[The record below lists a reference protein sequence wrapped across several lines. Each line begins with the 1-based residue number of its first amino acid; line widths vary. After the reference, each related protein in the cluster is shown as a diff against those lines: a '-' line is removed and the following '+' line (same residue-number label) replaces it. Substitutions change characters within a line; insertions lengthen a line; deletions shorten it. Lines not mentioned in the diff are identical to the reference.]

1 MTDFTIVLRSLRA
14 RAFSTII
21 TILSVAIAVMLI
33 LSLLTLRNSGKA
45 AFERGSGDMHLLITA
60 EDSPLVSV
68 LNSVFYANAPR
79 RPVTW
84 TKYQQI
90 AAQAPWAYTVPTA
103 IGDSYRGFPVVAT
116 TTDMFTK
123 FVPAA
128 DAPWK
133 LSEGAYFAEGDAGN
147 WQAVLGSTVAQT
159 TGLKIGDTIYLAH
172 GYNPR
177 ATKPGSPDPAANNE
191 HAHDDHDHDHADHDD
206 YDADHEAESTTAVHV
221 HREFPTKVVGILAP
235 TATPH
240 DRAIFTNLESTWIK
254 HAKDIR
260 ARLNP
265 PQDAPATSADLR
277 ESERLIT
284 GIYTRLVTRPGSD
297 APANL
302 PQVFDTLR
310 RDGSL
315 TVAQPKQETDTLF
328 GSIIDP
334 INRIFVAIAVVVLIT
349 SGIGIMLALY
359 NSMEQRRRQIA
370 VLRVLGASA
379 SRIFNL
385 VITECAVIGVAG
397 ALLGTAIT
405 LLGTRLAAFT
415 IMTRYGVVIEPTLS
429 PIIIIYLIVAT
440 ILLAILAGLIPA
452 IMAYRTS
459 VARSLRPTA

>member
-1 MTDFTIVLRSLRA
+1 MTDFTIVLRSLRV
-14 RAFSTII
+14 RAFSTLV
-21 TILSVAIAVMLI
+21 TIASVAVAVMLI
-33 LSLLTLRNSGKA
+33 IVLLTLRNSGKA
-45 AFERGSGDMHLLITA
+45 AFERGSGDMHLLVTA

-79 RPVTW
+79 RPITW
-84 TKYQQI
+84 ARYQQLSQ
-90 AAQAPWAYTVPTA
+90 QAPWAYAVPTA

-123 FVPAA
+123 FVPAS

-133 LSEGAYFAEGDAGN
+133 LRAGAYFPAGDEGN

-159 TGLKIGDTIYLAH
+159 TGLKLGDTIYLAH

-177 ATKPGSPDPAANNE
+177 ATKPGSPDPAAKHDE
-191 HAHDDHDHDHADHDD
+191 HAHDDHDHDH
-206 YDADHEAESTTAVHV
+206 DAHNEESEEAPGAAHV
-221 HREFPTKVVGILAP
+221 HMEFPTKVVGILEP

-260 ARLNP
+260 ERMP
-265 PQDAPATSADLR
+265 PQTPPLEAPKTSADLR
-277 ESERLIT
+277 ESEKLIT

-302 PQVFDTLR
+302 PQVFDLLR

-334 INRIFVAIAVVVLIT
+334 INRIFIAIAIVVLIT

-385 VITECAVIGVAG
+385 VITECAAIGLAG
-397 ALLGTAIT
+397 ALLGAAIA
-405 LLGTRLAAFT
+405 LIGTRFAAS
-415 IMTRYGVVIEPTLS
+415 IVLTRYGVVIEPHLS
-429 PIIIIYLIVAT
+429 PIIIVYLLAAT

-459 VARSLRPTA
+459 VAKSLRPTA

>member
-1 MTDFTIVLRSLRA
+1 MNDFTIVLRSLRV
-14 RAFSTII
+14 RAFSTIV
-21 TILSVAIAVMLI
+21 TIASVALAVMLI
-33 LSLLTLRNSGKA
+33 ITLLTLRNSGKA

-84 TKYQQI
+84 AKYQQI

-116 TTDMFTK
+116 TTDMFSK

-133 LSEGAYFAEGDAGN
+133 LREGAFFPAGDAGN
-147 WQAVLGSTVAQT
+147 WQAVIGSTVAQA

-177 ATKPGSPDPAANNE
+177 ATKPGSPDPAAARDE
-191 HAHDDHDHDHADHDD
+191 HDDHDHAHDG
-206 YDADHEAESTTAVHV
+206 HEHEEEATGAVHV
-221 HREFPTKVVGILAP
+221 HREFPTKVVGILQP

-260 ARLNP
+260 ARMNP
-265 PQDAPATSADLR
+265 PQDAPVVSADLR

-284 GIYTRLVTRPGSD
+284 GIYSRLVTRPGSD

-302 PQVFDTLR
+302 PQVFDALR

-334 INRIFVAIAVVVLIT
+334 INRIFIAIAVVVLVT

-385 VITECAVIGVAG
+385 VITECAVIGLAG
-397 ALLGTAIT
+397 AALGAVIALLGARI
-405 LLGTRLAAFT
+405 AAGVV
-415 IMTRYGVVIEPTLS
+415 MSRYGVVIEPTLS
-429 PIIIIYLIVAT
+429 PVIIVYLMVAT
-440 ILLAILAGLIPA
+440 VLLAIVAGLVPA

-459 VARSLRPTA
+459 VARSLRPLG

>member
-1 MTDFTIVLRSLRA
+1 MNDFTIVLRSLRV
-14 RAFSTII
+14 RAFSTIV
-21 TILSVAIAVMLI
+21 TIASVSLAVMLI
-33 LSLLTLRNSGKA
+33 ITLLTLRNSGKA

-84 TKYQQI
+84 VKYQQI

-116 TTDMFTK
+116 TTDMFSK

-133 LSEGAYFAEGDAGN
+133 LREGAFFPEGDAGN
-147 WQAVLGSTVAQT
+147 WQAVIGSTVAQA

-177 ATKPGSPDPAANNE
+177 ATKPGSPDPAAAHDE
-191 HAHDDHDHDHADHDD
+191 HDEHDHAHDE
-206 YDADHEAESTTAVHV
+206 HEHEEEASGAVHV
-221 HREFPTKVVGILAP
+221 HREFPTKVVGILQP

-260 ARLNP
+260 ERMNP
-265 PQDAPATSADLR
+265 PLEAPKTSAELR

-284 GIYTRLVTRPGSD
+284 GIYSRLVTRPGSD

-302 PQVFDTLR
+302 PQVFDALR

-334 INRIFVAIAVVVLIT
+334 INRIFIAIAVVVLVT

-385 VITECAVIGVAG
+385 VITECAVIGLAG
-397 ALLGTAIT
+397 AVLGAAIALLGARI
-405 LLGTRLAAFT
+405 AAGVVLS
-415 IMTRYGVVIEPTLS
+415 RYGVVIEPTLS
-429 PIIIIYLIVAT
+429 PVIVVYLMVAT
-440 ILLAILAGLIPA
+440 VLLAIVAGLVPA
-452 IMAYRTS
+452 VMAYRTS
-459 VARSLRPTA
+459 VARSLRPLG

>member
-1 MTDFTIVLRSLRA
+1 MTDFTIVLRSLRV
-14 RAFSTII
+14 RAFSTIV
-21 TILSVAIAVMLI
+21 TIASVALAVMLI
-33 LSLLTLRNSGKA
+33 ITLLTLRNSGKA
-45 AFERGSGDMHLLITA
+45 AFERGSGDMHLLISA

-84 TKYQQI
+84 AKYQQI

-116 TTDMFTK
+116 TTEMFTK

-128 DAPWK
+128 DARWK
-133 LSEGAYFAEGDAGN
+133 LRGGAFFPEGDAGN
-147 WQAVLGSTVAQT
+147 WQAVIGSTVAT
-159 TGLKIGDTIYLAH
+159 ATGLKIGDTIYLAH

-177 ATKPGSPDPAANNE
+177 ATKPGSPDPAA
-191 HAHDDHDHDHADHDD
+191 AHDEHVEHDG
-206 YDADHEAESTTAVHV
+206 HEEEASGAVHV
-221 HREFPTKVVGILAP
+221 HREFPTKVVGILEP

-265 PQDAPATSADLR
+265 PQPAPVVSADLR

-284 GIYTRLVTRPGSD
+284 GMYARLVTRPGSD

-302 PQVFDTLR
+302 PQVFDALR

-334 INRIFVAIAVVVLIT
+334 INRIFIAIAVVVLVT

-385 VITECAVIGVAG
+385 VITECAVIGLAG
-397 ALLGTAIT
+397 AALGAVIA
-405 LLGTRLAAFT
+405 LVVARIAAGVVLS
-415 IMTRYGVVIEPTLS
+415 RYGVVIEPMLS
-429 PIIIIYLIVAT
+429 PVIVVYLMVAT
-440 ILLAILAGLIPA
+440 VLLAIVAGLVPA
-452 IMAYRTS
+452 VMAYRTS
-459 VARSLRPTA
+459 VARSLRPMG

>member
-1 MTDFTIVLRSLRA
+1 MNDFTIVLRSLRV
-14 RAFSTII
+14 RAFSTIV
-21 TILSVAIAVMLI
+21 TIASVALAVMLI
-33 LSLLTLRNSGKA
+33 ITLLTLRNSGKA

-84 TKYQQI
+84 AKYQQI

-116 TTDMFTK
+116 TTDMFSK

-133 LSEGAYFAEGDAGN
+133 LREGAFFPAGDAGN
-147 WQAVLGSTVAQT
+147 WQAVIGSTVAQA

-177 ATKPGSPDPAANNE
+177 ATKPGSPDPAARDE
-191 HAHDDHDHDHADHDD
+191 HDDHAHDE
-206 YDADHEAESTTAVHV
+206 HEEEASGAVHV
-221 HREFPTKVVGILAP
+221 HREFPTKVVGILEP

-265 PQDAPATSADLR
+265 PQPAPVVSADLR

-284 GIYTRLVTRPGSD
+284 GIYSRLVTRPGSD

-302 PQVFDTLR
+302 PQVFDALR

-334 INRIFVAIAVVVLIT
+334 INRIFIAIAVVVLVT

-385 VITECAVIGVAG
+385 VITECAVIGLAG
-397 ALLGTAIT
+397 AALGAVIALLGARI
-405 LLGTRLAAFT
+405 AAGVVLS
-415 IMTRYGVVIEPTLS
+415 RYGVVIEPTLS
-429 PIIIIYLIVAT
+429 PVIIVYLMVAT
-440 ILLAILAGLIPA
+440 ILLAILAGLVPA

-459 VARSLRPTA
+459 VARSLRPLG

>member
-1 MTDFTIVLRSLRA
+1 MTDFTIVLRSLRV
-14 RAFSTII
+14 RAFSTIV
-21 TILSVAIAVMLI
+21 TIASVSLAVMLI
-33 LSLLTLRNSGKA
+33 ITLLTLRNSGKA

-84 TKYQQI
+84 VKYQQI

-116 TTDMFTK
+116 TTDMFSK

-133 LSEGAYFAEGDAGN
+133 LREGAFFPEGDAGN
-147 WQAVLGSTVAQT
+147 WQAVIGSTVAQA

-177 ATKPGSPDPAANNE
+177 ATKPGSPDPAAAHDE
-191 HAHDDHDHDHADHDD
+191 HDEHDHAHDE
-206 YDADHEAESTTAVHV
+206 HEHEEEASGAVHV
-221 HREFPTKVVGILAP
+221 HREFPTKVVGILQP

-260 ARLNP
+260 ERMNP
-265 PQDAPATSADLR
+265 PLEAPKTSAELR

-284 GIYTRLVTRPGSD
+284 GIYSRLVTRPGSD

-302 PQVFDTLR
+302 PQVFDALR

-334 INRIFVAIAVVVLIT
+334 INRIFIAIAVVVLVT

-385 VITECAVIGVAG
+385 VITECAVIGLAG
-397 ALLGTAIT
+397 AVLGAAIALLGARI
-405 LLGTRLAAFT
+405 AAGVVLS
-415 IMTRYGVVIEPTLS
+415 RYGVVIEPTLS
-429 PIIIIYLIVAT
+429 PVIVVYLMVAT
-440 ILLAILAGLIPA
+440 VLLAIVAGLVPA
-452 IMAYRTS
+452 VMAYRTS
-459 VARSLRPTA
+459 VARSLRPLG